1 MSGQIFRYYHT
12 SFINNGMNRLV
23 NFITNLSLY
32 YFCMT
37 LFFLAAKIVFEY
49 VLALTVITSVLGDSS
64 KFCSAL
70 IFVFEY
76 VGFNRHYRKPK
87 TSPPD
92 PLSLTG
98 EREIFCLFRRGVK
111 HNNGIILPLSC

>member
-1 MSGQIFRYYHT
+1 MRLRCPAELGRGFPIRSIKQ
-12 SFINNGMNRLV
+12 NRLD
-23 NFITNLSLY
+23 I
-32 YFCMT
+32 
-37 LFFLAAKIVFEY
+37 
-49 VLALTVITSVLGDSS
+49 
-64 KFCSAL
+64 
-70 IFVFEY
+70 
-76 VGFNRHYRKPK
+76 RHYRKPK